1 VAIHGDVDAWHDAH
15 VATWCV
21 RVPASSAN
29 LGPAFDALGLALAM
43 YLEVTP
49 TGAAAPETHPAVRA
63 FRHAGGT
70 GPLAVHST
78 FPGGRGL
85 GFSGASRVAGLLAA
99 ARQQGTAAATA
110 RAYTL
115 REATRLEGHADNVA
129 ASLLG
134 GVVATGG
141 GRATRV
147 PLGVD
152 GVIVVWVPDRET
164 PTRAA
169 RRVLPEHVAFEDAVF
184 NVGRTALLV
193 AALASGD
200 TESLRTATEDRLHQ
214 DARLA
219 RVPETRTALTC
230 ALRAG
235 AWAAWLSGSGPSAAA
250 FVERSRADAVVDALP
265 TSGHAMVVEIDE
277 TGAVVE

>member
-1 VAIHGDVDAWHDAH
+1 VSPGGD
-15 VATWCV
+15 
-21 RVPASSAN
+21 
-29 LGPAFDALGLALAM
+29 
-43 YLEVTP
+43 
-49 TGAAAPETHPAVRA
+49 AAPETHPAVRA
-63 FRHAGGT
+63 FRHAGGS
-70 GPLAVHST
+70 GPLSVHAS

-85 GFSGASRVAGLLAA
+85 GFSGAARVAGLLAA
-99 ARQQGTAAATA
+99 ARQQGTSAAAA
-110 RAYTL
+110 RAYAL
-115 REATRLEGHADNVA
+115 REGTALEGHGDNVA

-134 GVVATGG
+134 GVVATSG

-152 GVIVVWVPDRET
+152 GLVVVWVPDRET

-169 RRVLPEHVAFEDAVF
+169 RRVLPDHVSFDDAVF

-200 TESLRTATEDRLHQ
+200 TEALRVATEDRLHQ

-219 RVPETRTALTC
+219 RVPETRTALSA

-235 AWAAWLSGSGPSAAA
+235 AWSAWLSGSGPSAAA
-250 FVERSRADAVVDALP
+250 LVPRADAEAVARAMP
-265 TSGHAMVVEIDE
+265 RSGRAMVVEIEE

>member
-1 VAIHGDVDAWHDAH
+1 
-15 VATWCV
+15 V

-29 LGPAFDALGLALAM
+29 LGPAFDALGLALAT
-43 YLEVTP
+43 YLDVTP
-49 TGAAAPETHPAVRA
+49 NGPPAPETHPAVRA

-70 GPLAVHST
+70 GPLSVHAQ

-85 GFSGASRVAGLLAA
+85 GFSGAARVGGLLAA
-99 ARQQGTAAATA
+99 ARQRGVNGATA
-110 RAYTL
+110 RAYAL
-115 REATRLEGHADNVA
+115 REGAALEGHADNVA

-134 GVVATGG
+134 GVVATSG

-164 PTRAA
+164 QTRAA
-169 RRVLPEHVAFEDAVF
+169 RRVLPEHVSFDDAVF

-200 TESLRTATEDRLHQ
+200 TEALRVATEDRLHQ
-214 DARLA
+214 DARLT
-219 RVPETRTALTC
+219 RVPETRTALS
-230 ALRAG
+230 AAVRAG

-250 FVERSRADAVVDALP
+250 LVERGRAEAVAGALP
-265 TSGHAMVVEIDE
+265 RSGRAMVVEIDE